1 MRDGLSSEDGSPA
14 RFRWLPPR
22 LRPAVPMVWRQERIF
37 LLVGAA
43 ALFAGFDQ
51 NIFGLAI
58 PQIQVSLSIPEN
70 MVGVTVAY
78 FRVAALAALLVAASA
93 DLVGRRRL
101 LLMTIL
107 GQATFTL
114 LTAATTQYGPFVAAQ
129 FLTRVFGYA
138 EEMLCFVVIA
148 EEVSAGARGWANG
161 TLSAMDYTGAGL
173 ASLVFAL
180 VNFLPFGWRAIYV
193 IGALPIFLV
202 AYLRRNLP
210 ETRRFKAQEGLQTF
224 STRTAATLALLKDLA
239 RQYPGRIATI
249 VIAAAAFGFATG
261 PASVL
266 SSKYLQDVYHYAPG
280 QVTMLFI
287 PGGFVGLG
295 MAILAGRLSDRV
307 GRKPVTFAIA
317 IIAGVSFYLFY
328 SGVGAIWMPPL
339 WILSFFGFFS
349 GEAMIS
355 GFALEIV
362 PTHYRATVSGL
373 RYVVYIGM
381 GAVSLTLEGRLFD
394 HFHAH
399 GPAIQALLC
408 TIPITLIAILFLPEP
423 AGKTLEEMAA

>member
-1 MRDGLSSEDGSPA
+1 MRDDDAPA
-14 RFRWLPPR
+14 RFRWLPPK
-22 LRPAVPMVWRQERIF
+22 LRPVVPMVWRQERVF

-58 PQIQVSLSIPEN
+58 PQIQASLSIPEN

-78 FRVAALAALLVAASA
+78 FRVATLAALLVAAAA
-93 DLVGRRRL
+93 DVVGRRRL
-101 LLMTIL
+101 LLVTIL
-107 GQATFTL
+107 GQAIFTL
-114 LTAATTQYGPFVAAQ
+114 LTAATGTYGQFVAAQ

-161 TLSAMDYTGAGL
+161 TISAMDYTGAGL

-180 VNFLPFGWRAIYV
+180 VNFLPYGWRAIYV
-193 IGALPIFLV
+193 IGAAPIFLV

-210 ETRRFKAQEGLQTF
+210 ETQRFAMQESLQSF
-224 STRTAATLALLKDLA
+224 STRSAAALALLRDMA
-239 RQYPGRIATI
+239 RQYPGRIVTI

-266 SSKYLQDVYHYAPG
+266 SSKYLQDAYHYTPG
-280 QVTMLFI
+280 QVTLLFI

-295 MAILAGRLSDRV
+295 LAILTGRLSDRI

-317 IIAGVSFYLFY
+317 IIAGAYFYLFY
-328 SGVGAIWMPPL
+328 SGIAAVWMPML
-339 WILSFFGFFS
+339 WILSFFGFFC

-399 GPAIQALLC
+399 GPAIQTLLC
-408 TIPITLIAILFLPEP
+408 TIPITLLALLFLPEP
-423 AGKTLEEMAA
+423 AGRTLEEMAS

>member
-1 MRDGLSSEDGSPA
+1 MRDDNAPA
-14 RFRWLPPR
+14 RFLWLPPG
-22 LRPAVPMVWRQERIF
+22 LRPPVPMVWRQERIF

-58 PQIQVSLSIPEN
+58 PQIQASLSIPEN

-78 FRVAALAALLVAASA
+78 FRVAALVALLVAASA

-101 LLMTIL
+101 LLVTIL
-107 GQATFTL
+107 GQAIFTL
-114 LTAATTQYGPFVAAQ
+114 LTAVTTNYGQFVAAQ

-148 EEVSAGARGWANG
+148 EEVAASARGWANG

-180 VNFLPFGWRAIYV
+180 VNFLPYGWRAIYV

-210 ETRRFKAQEGLQTF
+210 ETQRFAAQAGFQTF
-224 STRTAATLALLKDLA
+224 STRTTAALALLRDMA
-239 RQYPGRIATI
+239 RQYPGRIVTI
-249 VIAAAAFGFATG
+249 VIAAAAFGFALG

-266 SSKYLQDVYHYAPG
+266 SSKYLQDVYHYSPG
-280 QVTMLFI
+280 NVTLLFV

-295 MAILAGRLSDRV
+295 LAILAGRLSDRV

-317 IIAGVSFYLFY
+317 IIAGLSFYLFY
-328 SGVGAIWMPPL
+328 SGVGAIWMPEL
-339 WILSFFGFFS
+339 WILSFFGFFC

-394 HFHAH
+394 HFHSH

-408 TIPITLIAILFLPEP
+408 TIPITLVAILFLPEP
-423 AGKTLEEMAA
+423 AGRTLEEMAA

>member
-1 MRDGLSSEDGSPA
+1 MTDDNAPA
-14 RFRWLPPR
+14 RFRWLPPK
-22 LRPAVPMVWRQERIF
+22 LRPTEPMVWRQERVF

-58 PQIQVSLSIPEN
+58 PQIQASLSIPEN

-78 FRVAALAALLVAASA
+78 FRIAALAALLVAAAA

-101 LLMTIL
+101 LLITIL
-107 GQATFTL
+107 GQAIFTL
-114 LTAATTQYGPFVAAQ
+114 LTAATTNYGQFVGAQ

-210 ETRRFKAQEGLQTF
+210 ETQRFAAQDDIQSV
-224 STRTAATLALLKDLA
+224 STRGAAALVLLKDMA
-239 RQYPGRIATI
+239 RQYPGRIVTI
-249 VIAAAAFGFATG
+249 VIAATAFGFALA

-266 SSKYLQDVYHYAPG
+266 SSKYLQSVYHYTPG
-280 QVTMLFI
+280 NVTALFI

-295 MAILAGRLSDRV
+295 LAILAGRLSDRI

-317 IIAGVSFYLFY
+317 IIAGASFYLFY
-328 SGVGAIWMPPL
+328 SGVGAVWMPEL

-373 RYVVYIGM
+373 RYVVYIGA

-394 HFHAH
+394 HFHSH

-408 TIPITLIAILFLPEP
+408 TIPVTLVALLFLPEP

>member
-1 MRDGLSSEDGSPA
+1 MRDDNAPA
-14 RFRWLPPR
+14 RFLWLPPG
-22 LRPAVPMVWRQERIF
+22 LRPPVPMVWRQERIF

-58 PQIQVSLSIPEN
+58 PQIQASLSIPEN

-78 FRVAALAALLVAASA
+78 FRVAALVALLVAASA

-101 LLMTIL
+101 LLVTIL
-107 GQATFTL
+107 GQAIFTL
-114 LTAATTQYGPFVAAQ
+114 LTAATTNYGQFVAAQ

-148 EEVSAGARGWANG
+148 EEVAASARGWANG

-180 VNFLPFGWRAIYV
+180 VNFLPYGWRAIYV

-210 ETRRFKAQEGLQTF
+210 ETQRFAAQAGFQTF
-224 STRTAATLALLKDLA
+224 STRTTAALALLRDMA
-239 RQYPGRIATI
+239 RQYPGRIVTI
-249 VIAAAAFGFATG
+249 VIAAAAFGFALG

-266 SSKYLQDVYHYAPG
+266 SSKYLQDVYHYSPG
-280 QVTMLFI
+280 NVTLLFV

-295 MAILAGRLSDRV
+295 LAILAGRLSDRV
-307 GRKPVTFAIA
+307 GRKPVTLAIA
-317 IIAGVSFYLFY
+317 IVAGLSFYLFY
-328 SGVGAIWMPPL
+328 SGVGAVWMPEL
-339 WILSFFGFFS
+339 WILSFFGFFC

-394 HFHAH
+394 HFHSH

-408 TIPITLIAILFLPEP
+408 TIPITLVAILFLPEP
-423 AGKTLEEMAA
+423 AGRTLEEMAA